1 MQTKQCRSAALKI
14 ASCVELNGE
23 ETADDD
29 DDDDNGD
36 KKTMKQNVNCS
47 VSDLPSHWTRPH
59 NSQVHTHTHTHMWT
73 HAQLHFYVIIRLHC
87 SCPCGRVVNALGRH
101 VQ

>member
-59 NSQVHTHTHTHMWT
+59 NSQVHTHTHTHVDTRAAAFLCYYSAALLLPMWP
-73 HAQLHFYVIIRLHC
+73 
-87 SCPCGRVVNALGRH
+87 SG
-101 VQ
+101 

>member
-59 NSQVHTHTHTHMWT
+59 NSQVHTHTHMWT